1 MATVKIV
8 LRGSKEKG
16 FARFRLSCGRGKKY
30 YVKSKIEIPIAFW
43 DVKKERIKP
52 RAAISDAERERITR
66 ELSEMKE
73 RVLSAYRAHEGEMLT
88 SELLSAYVYN
98 RDDAAED
105 DSFFGRIDKYISRKE
120 RLGEHVKA
128 DKTLK
133 GALRRFEKY
142 SRLSF
147 PGFELSFAA
156 FTPDFLARFELFL
169 RDEHA
174 LSLRFP
180 DILKPCK
187 PRGNNYM
194 ALLMRRF
201 RAFSRWSAK
210 ENFTPNPFE
219 RYSVKSEVYGT
230 PYYITVEERNR
241 IADFDLSAFPK
252 LSVQRDIFI
261 FQCLVGC
268 RVSDLRKLTRAN
280 VSGGFLEYV
289 PGKTKKERAETV
301 RVPLNDR
308 AKLLLAKYAE
318 SFSEGSF
325 LQESFSE
332 GSFSE
337 GSFSAPLFPFVSPQK
352 YNDAIKKIFRL
363 CGIDRL
369 VTVLD
374 PVTGEERKRPI
385 CEVASSHMA
394 RRTFIGNIYKKVK
407 DPNLVGS
414 MTGHKEGSRAFS
426 RYREI
431 DDEIKKEL
439 VSLIE

>member
-1 MATVKIV
+1 MATVKIL

-16 FARFRLSCGRGKKY
+16 FARFRLSAGREKQFF
-30 YVKSKIEIPIAFW
+30 VKSDIEIPIAFW
-43 DVKKERIKP
+43 DAEKERIKP

-73 RVLSAYRAHEGEMLT
+73 RVLSAYRAHESEMLT

-98 RDDAAED
+98 RNGAAED
-105 DSFFGRIDKYISRKE
+105 ESFFGRIDKYISRKE

-156 FTPDFLARFELFL
+156 FTPDLLARFELFL

-180 DILKPCK
+180 DVLKPCK
-187 PRGNNYM
+187 PRGNNYT
-194 ALLMRRF
+194 ALLMRRL

-219 RYSVKSEVYGT
+219 RYGVKSEVYGT

-301 RVPLNDR
+301 RVPLNGR
-308 AKLLLAKYAE
+308 AKALLEKYAE
-318 SFSEGSF
+318 SFSV
-325 LQESFSE
+325 
-332 GSFSE
+332 

-369 VTVLD
+369 VTILD
-374 PVTGEERKRPI
+374 PVTGEEKKCPI

>member
-1 MATVKIV
+1 MI
-8 LRGSKEKG
+8 L
-16 FARFRLSCGRGKKY
+16 
-30 YVKSKIEIPIAFW
+30 
-43 DVKKERIKP
+43 
-52 RAAISDAERERITR
+52 
-66 ELSEMKE
+66 
-73 RVLSAYRAHEGEMLT
+73 
-88 SELLSAYVYN
+88 
-98 RDDAAED
+98 
-105 DSFFGRIDKYISRKE
+105 
-120 RLGEHVKA
+120 
-128 DKTLK
+128 
-133 GALRRFEKY
+133 
-142 SRLSF
+142 RLSF

-174 LSLRFP
+174 ISSRFP

-194 ALLMRRF
+194 ALLMRRL

-210 ENFTPNPFE
+210 EKGTPNPFE
-219 RYSVKSEVYGT
+219 RYSVKSEIYGT

-289 PGKTKKERAETV
+289 PRKTKKERAETV

-318 SFSEGSF
+318 SFS
-325 LQESFSE
+325 Q
-332 GSFSE
+332 GSFSQ

-431 DDEIKKEL
+431 DDEIKKTRF
-439 VSLIE
+439 VN

>member
-1 MATVKIV
+1 
-8 LRGSKEKG
+8 
-16 FARFRLSCGRGKKY
+16 
-30 YVKSKIEIPIAFW
+30 
-43 DVKKERIKP
+43 
-52 RAAISDAERERITR
+52 
-66 ELSEMKE
+66 MKE
-73 RVLSAYRAHEGEMLT
+73 RVLSAYRSHEGEMLT

-105 DSFFGRIDKYISRKE
+105 ESFFGRIDKYISRKE

-142 SRLSF
+142 
-147 PGFELSFAA
+147 
-156 FTPDFLARFELFL
+156 
-169 RDEHA
+169 
-174 LSLRFP
+174 
-180 DILKPCK
+180 
-187 PRGNNYM
+187 
-194 ALLMRRF
+194 
-201 RAFSRWSAK
+201 
-210 ENFTPNPFE
+210 
-219 RYSVKSEVYGT
+219 
-230 PYYITVEERNR
+230 
-241 IADFDLSAFPK
+241 
-252 LSVQRDIFI
+252 
-261 FQCLVGC
+261 
-268 RVSDLRKLTRAN
+268 
-280 VSGGFLEYV
+280 
-289 PGKTKKERAETV
+289 
-301 RVPLNDR
+301 
-308 AKLLLAKYAE
+308 AE
-318 SFSEGSF
+318 SFS
-325 LQESFSE
+325 Q
-332 GSFSE
+332 GSFSQ

-352 YNDAIKKIFRL
+352 YNDAIKNIFRL

-439 VSLIE
+439 FSLIE